1 MNLLFLVFIGILL
14 LLCGYFIYGF
24 FLSRALRLRS
34 DFKTPAHEFR
44 DNADFMP
51 IGKFYLLGQ
60 HLSAIAAAGPIV
72 GPILA
77 GLWFGWLPTIL
88 WVIFGGILVGGV
100 HDMTALVASVRYQ
113 GRSIAEVIKE
123 NMSRRAFI
131 LFLLFLWFSLIYII
145 TAFCD
150 ITASTFAD
158 EVNGSAVASSSM
170 MYLGL
175 ALAMGVVLRKFKLSV
190 SVATVIFLPLVFLC
204 IYLGPRLPLG
214 LPPLFGMD
222 LRMTWDVIL
231 LTYCFIAAVIPVWL
245 LLQPRGYLGGF
256 FLSFTAGLSFIGLVI
271 GSFTQRFLIQYPA
284 FRGWVSPQGFPL
296 FPLLFTTVACG
307 ACSGFHAIVASGTT
321 SKQLSKETDAK
332 LIGYGGMLFE
342 SFVAIVALSTLLLL
356 TAGQAQKLQ
365 DPNQIFANGIAVFL
379 GTLGVNRQFAFNFAL
394 LAFATFVYDTL
405 DVATRLGR
413 YVFGELTNWRGR
425 FSSYAAT
432 LATLLLPFAFVSRKI
447 IDAQGNIVSV
457 WKIFWTVFGSS
468 NQLLAALVL
477 LGISV
482 WLFKNQMRYRFV
494 LWPCI
499 FMLVVAM
506 LSLYLVL
513 EPWLL
518 EVLVKR
524 RLILAPLGI
533 TGFVLLILAFMLIF
547 EVVAIFFSSSS
558 SLRGVPT
565 KSGRRSNPYDVG

>member
-1 MNLLFLVFIGILL
+1 MNLLSLVFLGIILL
-14 LLCGYFIYGF
+14 LLGYFIYGF
-24 FLSRALRLRS
+24 FLSRLLKLRS
-34 DFKTPAHEFR
+34 DAVTPAHQFK
-44 DNADFMP
+44 DNVDFVP

-88 WVIFGGILVGGV
+88 WIIFGGILIGGV
-100 HDMTALVASVRYQ
+100 HDMTALVASVRHQ
-113 GRSIAEVIKE
+113 GKSIAEVIKA

-131 LFLLFLWFSLIYII
+131 LFLLFLWFSLIYVI

-158 EVNGSAVASSSM
+158 EINGAGVASSSM

-175 ALAMGVVLRKFKLSV
+175 ALAMGIVLRKFKLSV
-190 SVATVIFLPLVFLC
+190 PIVTLIFLPLVFVC
-204 IYLGPRLPLG
+204 IYLGPRVPLR
-214 LPPLFGMD
+214 LLPLFGMD
-222 LRMTWDVIL
+222 VRTIWDIIL
-231 LTYCFIAAVIPVWL
+231 LSYCFIAAVIPVWL

-256 FLSFTAGLSFIGLVI
+256 FLSFTAALSFLGMII
-271 GSFTQRFLIQYPA
+271 ANFTQHFLIQYPA
-284 FRGWVSPQGFPL
+284 FNGWVNPQGFPI

-321 SKQLSKETDAK
+321 SKQISKETDAR
-332 LIGYGGMLFE
+332 LIGYGGMLLE
-342 SFVAIVALSTLLLL
+342 SFVAIIALSTLLIL
-356 TAGQAQKLQ
+356 TTKGAQRLG

-379 GTLGVNRQFAFNFAL
+379 GGLGVNKHFAFNFAL

-413 YVFGELTNWRGR
+413 YVFQELTSWRGKL
-425 FSSYAAT
+425 SSYAAT
-432 LATLLLPFAFVSRKI
+432 LATLILPLIFVSRKI
-447 IDAQGNIVSV
+447 MDSQGNVIPA

-482 WLFKNQMRYRFV
+482 WLFNNKMKYRFA
-494 LWPCI
+494 LLPSI
-499 FMLVVAM
+499 FMLFVAM
-506 LSLYLVL
+506 LSLYFVL
-513 EPWLL
+513 EPWILDILL
-518 EVLVKR
+518 KGK
-524 RLILAPLGI
+524 ITLAPLPI
-533 TGFVLLILAFMLIF
+533 TGLALLVLAFMLIF
-547 EVVAIFFSSSS
+547 EVVAIF
-558 SLRGVPT
+558 L
-565 KSGRRSNPYDVG
+565 KSQITQIKE